1 MPLTDTAIKRSKAGA
16 KAYKLYDRDGLF
28 LLVKENGSKLF
39 RLKYRYHGKEKLMAL
54 GEYPYVSLATA
65 RERALDGRKKLADN
79 IDPMAEKQAQ
89 AKAKQAQEEA
99 ARVQRQAEQRASEK
113 TFKAVAL
120 KWHKWWAPG
129 VGLKTAAYIMRRL
142 EADVFPA
149 FGDLQPDDIKA
160 SDIRNLILGIERERG
175 ARDVAQRQHGTISQI
190 FRYAITH
197 ELAERNPA
205 ADFKPSDVLKPRKTQ
220 NRAHIEPEE
229 LPKLLVA
236 MDKYDGQPIV
246 RYALKLMAITFVR
259 TQELLEAPWAE
270 FDLDNA
276 VWKISAER
284 MKKDR
289 PHIVPLP
296 RQAAEILGELKRLAG
311 DKLFVFPGLNRATA
325 HGTINCNSILNALEE
340 IGYKSVMTGHGY
352 RGLART
358 ILAENGFE
366 KEHVELQLSHSSD
379 DKTDAAYNHARYLP
393 QRKAILTWWADYLD
407 KQLENGRNSDVAT
420 RKLHRPL

>member
-1 MPLTDTAIKRSKAGA
+1 MPLTDTAILKSKKGA

-28 LLVKENGSKLF
+28 LLVKANGSKLF
-39 RLKYRYHGKEKLMAL
+39 RLKYRYDGKEKLMAL

-65 RERALDGRKKLADN
+65 RERALVARKKLADN

-89 AKAKQAQEEA
+89 ARAKQAQEEA
-99 ARVQRQAEQRASEK
+99 AKKREQADQHSSEN

-120 KWHKWWAPG
+120 KWHEWWAPG
-129 VGLKTAAYIMRRL
+129 VDVETAAYIMRRL

-149 FGDLQPDDIKA
+149 LGDLQPDDIKP

-190 FRYAITH
+190 FRYALTH
-197 ELAERNPA
+197 ELAGRNPA

-220 NRAHIEPEE
+220 NRAHIELEE

-236 MDKYDGQPIV
+236 MDEYDGQPIV

-259 TQELLEAPWAE
+259 TQELLEAPWDE
-270 FDLDNA
+270 IDLDNA
-276 VWKISAER
+276 IWKISAER

-289 PHIVPLP
+289 PHIVPVP
-296 RQAAEILGELKRLAG
+296 RQAAEILRELKRLAG
-311 DKLFVFPGLNRATA
+311 DKPFVFPGLTRATE
-325 HGTINCNSILNALEE
+325 HGTINCNSILNALEK

-358 ILAENGFE
+358 VLAENGFE

-393 QRKAILTWWADYLD
+393 QRRAILAWWADYLD
-407 KQLENGRNSDVAT
+407 KELEKGRNNVVAT